1 MLLAYICNYLK
12 SNVRFLIL
20 DTYLLALCIYVNKYV
35 MICGYFSK
43 PKGFCK
49 QKNLLNTTPN

>member
-12 SNVRFLIL
+12 SVVRFLIL
-20 DTYLLALCIYVNKYV
+20 DAYHLALYIYLNKDV

-49 QKNLLNTTPN
+49 QKNWLNTTPN